1 MIVAPPWLAGAVHD
15 TPAERLPGVPLTPV
29 GWPGTVRGVIT
40 TADAFEAA
48 LGPTAFVAVT
58 VNVYDAP
65 FGKPLI
71 VQVRAG
77 VAGATEVTEHVSP
90 VLAVAV

>member
-1 MIVAPPWLAGAVHD
+1 M
-15 TPAERLPGVPLTPV
+15 
-29 GWPGTVRGVIT
+29 
-40 TADAFEAA
+40 EAA

-65 FGKPLI
+65 FGRPLI
-71 VQVRAG
+71 VQVRSG
-77 VAGATEVTEHVSP
+77 VAGATEVTEHLSP